1 MLGASYKIWPWQN
14 EVQELQKG
22 ATELVWPN
30 AFNSDPQL
38 LSTVIAFCCG
48 VALLFALEKFL
59 KPAAE

>member
-38 LSTVIAFCCG
+38 LATVIAFCCG
-48 VALLFALEKFL
+48 VASFALEKF
-59 KPAAE
+59 